1 MTRTSSPLPENY
13 ARRELELFHRV
24 FAVGNEAGL
33 YDALRFCQ
41 EGSVPVPPWALEASI
56 IRQREYIF
64 GEDKR
69 HAKWLRQ
76 HKQDMIDMGRAEMVQ
91 ELRGHGTKGMKVY
104 EYAARFLAGTEY
116 EGGLVQSIPNTSS
129 GSTRSSPSQKQAVRA
144 DTGERRPPLNPL
156 RFGVSFRPLLY
167 PRNLRYIA
175 GFTLLTESPLPILR
189 VSCIAGIHE
198 GGGWTKRTTP

>member
-116 EGGLVQSIPNTSS
+116 EGGPDAMEKSHKRF
-129 GSTRSSPSQKQAVRA
+129 TRTMKSDPFRYYVPRFIRLK
-144 DTGERRPPLNPL
+144 ERPRPINPEHL
-156 RFGVSFRPLLY
+156 KWLDKKF
-167 PRNLRYIA
+167 
-175 GFTLLTESPLPILR
+175 PLPE
-189 VSCIAGIHE
+189 AG
-198 GGGWTKRTTP
+198 GPRRYR